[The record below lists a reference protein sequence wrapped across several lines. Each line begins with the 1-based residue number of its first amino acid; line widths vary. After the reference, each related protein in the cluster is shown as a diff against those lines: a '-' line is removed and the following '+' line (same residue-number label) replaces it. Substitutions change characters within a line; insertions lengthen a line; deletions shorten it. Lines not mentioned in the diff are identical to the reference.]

1 MDTTTPKQPHNIT
14 EILNTSLENL
24 KKLVDVDTV
33 VGKPI
38 TTPEGTVII
47 PVSKVTFGFGAG
59 GGDIPTTKGGSPF
72 GGGSGG
78 ATTITPLAFLV
89 ITQGRVELLNI
100 AAPHNTLDRAVDMV
114 PGLIDKVGLAFAGLD
129 LGGKGKKAGQPPASA
144 IAADPVEP

>member
-1 MDTTTPKQPHNIT
+1 MDTTNPKQPHNIT
-14 EILNTSLENL
+14 EILSTSMENL

-33 VGKPI
+33 IGNPI

-59 GGDIPTTKGGSPF
+59 GGDIPTSKNASPF

-89 ITQGRVELLNI
+89 ISGGKVELLNI
-100 AAPHNTLDRAVDMV
+100 SAPGNTIDRAIDMV
-114 PGLIDKVGLAFAGLD
+114 PGLIDKVGTAFGAID
-129 LGGKGKKAGQPPASA
+129 FAAKPRKAARPAT
-144 IAADPVEP
+144 AADPIEP